1 MKAIV
6 VARYGNPEELQLRE
20 IPRPVSGPGQI
31 LVRLE
36 AAGVNPVDTYLR
48 SGAQGYA
55 PALPFTPGMDGAGTV
70 EAVGKNIRSFEPG
83 ARVYVAGSLTGTY
96 AEYCLANPDQVF
108 PLPGELDFAQGA
120 CLGVPYFTAARAFTA
135 AQALGA
141 GAASTAARA
150 LQASSGLAGKSVLIH
165 GATGGVGTACL
176 QLATGKGGTLL
187 GTAGSEEGRRL
198 VENCGAR
205 CYNHHDPNRFAAIRH
220 DLGGGVDLIIEILA
234 DVNLNDDI
242 ALLAPK
248 GRIVVVGSRGRI
260 EIAPRDLMR
269 SEGSISAV
277 RMPLSSGEERRRYAA
292 SIQKGA
298 EAGHIKPPIARR
310 FALEAAA
317 AAHEAII
324 SGPHCGNLVIQ
335 NHALSPA

>member
-20 IPRPVSGPGQI
+20 IPQPDPGPDQI
-31 LVRLE
+31 VVRLE

-120 CLGVPYFTAARAFTA
+120 CLGVPYFTAARA
-135 AQALGA
+135 
-141 GAASTAARA
+141 

-165 GATGGVGTACL
+165 GATGGVGAACL

-220 DLGGGVDLIIEILA
+220 DLGGGVDLIIEMLA

>member
-1 MKAIV
+1 MRAIV
-6 VARYGNPEELQLRE
+6 VARYGNPEELQLQE
-20 IPRPVSGPGQI
+20 IPQPDPGPDQI
-31 LVRLE
+31 VVHLE

-108 PLPGELDFAQGA
+108 RLPGELDFAQGA
-120 CLGVPYFTAARAFTA
+120 CLGVPYFTAARA
-135 AQALGA
+135 L
-141 GAASTAARA
+141 R
-150 LQASSGLAGKSVLIH
+150 ASSELAGKSVLIH

-176 QLATGKGGTLL
+176 QLAAGKGGTLL
-187 GTAGSEEGRRL
+187 GTAGSEEGLRL

-220 DLGGGVDLIIEILA
+220 DLGGGVDLIIEMLA

-277 RMPLSSGEERRRYAA
+277 RMPLSSGEERRRYAE

-298 EAGHIKPPIARR
+298 EDGHIKPPIARR

-317 AAHEAII
+317 AAHKAII

-335 NHALSPA
+335 NNALSPA